1 MNIILTNNEIYN
13 YADNIIKNFSNQD
26 LKLPI
31 KINFYLQK
39 NQLELL
45 TLAQDIEKQRIEIV
59 QEYGTFNEE
68 TKNYDVPSDKI
79 VEATQKINE
88 LFDLTQ
94 EVKIYK
100 VKLEDFGNIDLTAG
114 QMQALLF
121 MIEEEDEENSE

>member
-1 MNIILTNNEIYN
+1 MNVILTNNEIYN
-13 YADNIIKNFSNQD
+13 YADSLMKNFSNQD

-45 TLAQDIEKQRIEIV
+45 TLAQEIEKQRIDII
-59 QEYGTFNEE
+59 QEYGTLNEE
-68 TKNYDVPSDKI
+68 TQNYNVPNDKI
-79 VEATQKINE
+79 DEVTKKINE

-100 VKLEDFGNIDLTAG
+100 VKLKDFGNLELTSG

-121 MIEEEDEENSE
+121 MIEEEDEENNE

>member
-13 YADNIIKNFSNQD
+13 YADGLMKNFSNQD

-45 TLAQDIEKQRIEIV
+45 TLAQEIEKQRINII
-59 QEYGTFNEE
+59 QEYGTLNEE
-68 TKNYDVPSDKI
+68 TQNYNVPDNKI
-79 VEATQKINE
+79 AEVTKKINE
-88 LFDLTQ
+88 LFNLTQ

-100 VKLEDFGNIDLTAG
+100 VKLKDFGNLELTSG

-121 MIEEEDEENSE
+121 MIEEEDEKNNE